1 MSAVLEKI
9 KNSNSNQRA
18 CKGAFTEFLSI
29 LRELDVQELLPF
41 AAHLVVWG
49 K

>member
-1 MSAVLEKI
+1 MVLSAGSGLLKYVSVL
-9 KNSNSNQRA
+9 S
-18 CKGAFTEFLSI
+18 TLTWSI
-29 LRELDVQELLPF
+29 RLLLPF